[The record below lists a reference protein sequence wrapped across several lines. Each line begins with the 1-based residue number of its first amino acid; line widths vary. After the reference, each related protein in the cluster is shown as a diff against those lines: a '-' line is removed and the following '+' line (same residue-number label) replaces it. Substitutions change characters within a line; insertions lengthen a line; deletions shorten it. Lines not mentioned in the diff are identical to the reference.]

1 MVKIYFNFVIIQNPV
16 ELKNR
21 MTKIIGL
28 TGGIGSGKTTIAN
41 HFMEANIPVYIADDE
56 ARKLMQSSEIIEEIK
71 KNFGDSIFDEA
82 ILNREK
88 LSQVVFNDPEKLK
101 LLNAIIHPAV
111 KKHFQD
117 WVLNHNNSAYLIYEA
132 AILFESGSYKNCDLI
147 ITVTAPLETRIL
159 RVIQRDKTT
168 REQVLKRI
176 HTQWDD
182 AQRISKSDFVV
193 ENIDPEITKTEI
205 DKILKILKIR

>member
-1 MVKIYFNFVIIQNPV
+1 
-16 ELKNR
+16 

-28 TGGIGSGKTTIAN
+28 TGGIGSGKTTITN
-41 HFMEANIPVYIADDE
+41 HFVKANIPVYIADDE
-56 ARKLMQSSEIIEEIK
+56 ARKITQSPEVIEEIK
-71 KNFGDSIFDEA
+71 KKFGSEIFDDA

-88 LSQVVFNDPEKLK
+88 LAKIVFSNPEKLK
-101 LLNAIIHPAV
+101 QLNAIIHPAV

-117 WVLNHNNSAYLIYEA
+117 WVLKHKNAPYVIYEA

-147 ITVTAPLETRIL
+147 ITVTAPLESRIQ

-176 HTQWDD
+176 NAQWNDE
-182 AQRISKSDFVV
+182 QRIAKSDFVV
-193 ENIDPEITKTEI
+193 ENVNPETTKLEI
-205 DKILKILKIR
+205 DKILKILKI